1 MKLFWKIFFSVMAV
15 TTVVFCVSGHILIY
29 SFFKSE
35 LTREIEEADMQ
46 SKAFGKSLNVSVLML
61 EKDGVVSDEEL
72 LEGSSTVSLA
82 DNKKTVQVNLYSE
95 AGELLEEAEE
105 DGTSVDRGILSLSE
119 ILQGFSNKKT
129 ICMRFICAVCLS
141 FWL

>member
-35 LTREIEEADMQ
+35 LAREIEEADMQ

-61 EKDGVVSDEEL
+61 EKDG
-72 LEGSSTVSLA
+72 
-82 DNKKTVQVNLYSE
+82 
-95 AGELLEEAEE
+95 
-105 DGTSVDRGILSLSE
+105 
-119 ILQGFSNKKT
+119 
-129 ICMRFICAVCLS
+129 CCLG
-141 FWL
+141 